1 MAVLLPLHSG
11 MGLLTQVPARSFTPY
26 AASHLLWRAGF
37 GGSWDEA
44 EELSSLGL
52 DAAVDV
58 IVNYSP
64 SGGSTPVSEDIQ
76 SPPETAK
83 ALEERLSAII
93 DEEIREKERQESYR
107 REDELIRNLQA
118 WWLRRMLASSPR
130 PGAIPPLE
138 EKLTLFWHSHFASGF
153 QDKIR
158 HTYPLWRQNETFRAL
173 ATKTFPEQLQALI
186 RDPAMLVWLDNASSH
201 RGNPNENFAR
211 ELMELFSLGV
221 GHYSE
226 TDVKEAARALTGYSV
241 NHDDWSFHFREEAH
255 DPDGK
260 TLLGQSGPLDGDAVV
275 KILCA
280 QPAAAE
286 FMAGKF
292 LSFFVCT
299 QPDPAMVA
307 TVADAYRSSG
317 YNLKSLLHTLFRSEL
332 FYSLPAMNTV
342 VKSPLVLAIGALKGM
357 RAPLPEAD
365 LLLGAL
371 QVMGQE
377 LFFPPD
383 VNGWPG
389 GADWINSNTL
399 LVRYNFANFLMH
411 GVSPDAFKVQDRK
424 MIDRGPSHREF
435 LADQR
440 HAAVDWQPRAQIEAS
455 GAARRMMSAKDI
467 VDYFLREF
475 LQREPTRDLRDALVR
490 LAETDGS
497 GGMRS
502 MNVRDRDFDER
513 ARGLVH
519 LIMSSPDYQL
529 C

>member
-1 MAVLLPLHSG
+1 
-11 MGLLTQVPARSFTPY
+11 MGLLTPIPDRRFTPY

-37 GGSWDEA
+37 GCRWEEA
-44 EELSSLGL
+44 EELSALGL
-52 DAAVDV
+52 DAAIEALVG
-58 IVNYSP
+58 YSP
-64 SGGSTPVSEDIQ
+64 GGGSSPASEDIQ
-76 SPPETAK
+76 STPESAQ
-83 ALEERLSAII
+83 ALEERLNAII
-93 DEEIREKERQESYR
+93 DEEIREKERREAYR
-107 REDELIRNLQA
+107 REDELIGNLQA
-118 WWLRRMLASSPR
+118 WWLQRMLASSPR

-158 HTYPLWRQNETFRAL
+158 HTYPLWRQNETFREL
-173 ATKTFPEQLQALI
+173 ATKSFPQQLKALI
-186 RDPAMLVWLDNASSH
+186 HDPAMLVWLDNASSH

-241 NHDDWSFHFREEAH
+241 DRDNWSFQFREKSH
-255 DPDGK
+255 DPDEK

-275 KILCA
+275 EILCA

-286 FMAGKF
+286 FMATKF
-292 LSFFVCT
+292 LTFFVCA
-299 QPDPAMVA
+299 QPDPSMVTA
-307 TVADAYRSSG
+307 VADAYRNSG
-317 YNLKSLLHTLFRSEL
+317 YNLKSLLYTLFRSEL
-332 FYSLPAMNTV
+332 FYSEPAINTV
-342 VKSPLVLAIGALKGM
+342 VKSPVVLAIGALKGM
-357 RAPLPEAD
+357 HASLPDAD

-411 GVSPDAFKVQDRK
+411 GVSPDAFKVQNRK

-455 GAARRMMSAKDI
+455 GAARRMMSAQDI

-475 LQREPTRDLRDALVR
+475 LQREPARDLRNALVR
-490 LAETDGS
+490 LAETDGA

-502 MNVRDRDFDER
+502 MNVRDQDFDER

>member
-1 MAVLLPLHSG
+1 
-11 MGLLTQVPARSFTPY
+11 MGLLSPVPARRFTPY

-37 GGSWDEA
+37 GCTWEEA
-44 EELSSLGL
+44 EELSALGL
-52 DAAVDV
+52 DAAVDALV
-58 IVNYSP
+58 DYAP
-64 SGGSTPVSEDIQ
+64 SGGSAPVSEDIQ
-76 SPPETAK
+76 SPPEAAK
-83 ALEERLSAII
+83 VLEERLKAII
-93 DEEIREKERQESYR
+93 DEEIREKERRESYR
-107 REDELIRNLQA
+107 REDELIGDLQA
-118 WWLRRMLASSPR
+118 WWLQRMLASSPR
-130 PGAIPPLE
+130 PGGIPPLE

-158 HTYPLWRQNETFRAL
+158 HTYPLWRQNKTFRDL
-173 ATKTFPEQLQALI
+173 ATKSFPEQLKALI
-186 RDPAMLVWLDNASSH
+186 RDPAMLVWLDNASSQ

-221 GHYSE
+221 GHYIE
-226 TDVKEAARALTGYSV
+226 MDVKEAARALTGYSV
-241 NHDDWSFHFREEAH
+241 DRDDWSFRFRKNAH
-255 DPDGK
+255 DPDEK
-260 TLLGQSGPLDGDAVV
+260 TLLGQSGPWDGDAVV
-275 KILCA
+275 EILCA

-292 LSFFVCT
+292 LTFFVCT
-299 QPDPAMVA
+299 QPEPAMITAVA
-307 TVADAYRSSG
+307 EVYRNSG
-317 YNLKSLLHTLFRSEL
+317 YDLKSLLQTLFRSEL
-332 FYSLPAMNTV
+332 FYSAPAINTV
-342 VKSPLVLAIGALKGM
+342 VKSPVVLAIGALKGM
-357 RAPLPEAD
+357 HAPLPDAD

-411 GVSPDAFKVQDRK
+411 GVSPDAFKMQERK
-424 MIDRGPSHREF
+424 MIDRAPSHREF
-435 LADQR
+435 LATQR
-440 HAAVDWQPRAQIEAS
+440 NAAVDWQPLAQIEAS
-455 GAARRMMSAKDI
+455 GSARRMLSAKDI

-475 LQREPTRDLRDALVR
+475 LQREPARDLRTALVR
-490 LAETDGS
+490 LAETDGA

-502 MNVRDRDFDER
+502 MNIRDKDFDER

>member
-1 MAVLLPLHSG
+1 
-11 MGLLTQVPARSFTPY
+11 MGLLTPVPARRFTPY

-37 GGSWDEA
+37 GCTWEEA
-44 EELSSLGL
+44 EEFSSLGL
-52 DAAVDV
+52 DAAVDAL
-58 IVNYSP
+58 VNYSAS
-64 SGGSTPVSEDIQ
+64 SGSLSVPGDIQ

-83 ALEERLSAII
+83 ALEERLNAII
-93 DEEIREKERQESYR
+93 DEEIREKERRESYQ
-107 REDELIRNLQA
+107 REDGLIADLQA
-118 WWLRRMLASSPR
+118 WWLQRMLASSPR
-130 PGAIPPLE
+130 AGSIPPLE

-158 HTYPLWRQNETFRAL
+158 QTYPLWRQNETFRAF
-173 ATKTFPEQLQALI
+173 ATKKFPEQLKALI

-201 RGNPNENFAR
+201 SGNPNENFAR

-221 GHYSE
+221 GHFAE
-226 TDVKEAARALTGYSV
+226 TDVKESARALTGYSV
-241 NHDDWSFHFREEAH
+241 ERDDWSFRFRKNAH
-255 DPDGK
+255 DSGEK
-260 TLLGQSGPLDGDAVV
+260 TLLGQSGPLDGDSLVD
-275 KILCA
+275 IICA

-292 LSFFVCT
+292 LTFFVCT
-299 QPDPAMVA
+299 QPDSAMVA
-307 TVADAYRSSG
+307 AVAEEYRNSG
-317 YNLKSLLHTLFRSEL
+317 YDLKALLHTLFRSEL
-332 FYSLPAMNTV
+332 FYSEPAMNTV
-342 VKSPLVLAIGALKGM
+342 VKSPVVLAIGALKAM
-357 RAPLPEAD
+357 HTPLPEAD

-411 GVSPDAFKVQDRK
+411 GVSPDAFVVQDRK

-440 HAAVDWQPRAQIEAS
+440 HAAVDWHPLAQIEAT
-455 GAARRMMSAKDI
+455 GAARRMLSAKDI

-475 LQREPTRDLRDALVR
+475 LQREPARDLRNALVQ
-490 LAETDGS
+490 LAETDGA

-502 MNVRDRDFDER
+502 MNVRDKDFDER